1 MKPLPPLLLWLF
13 TTALLSLA
21 CEGAEPEKPNVV
33 IILMDDMGY
42 ADVGCFGAQGYE
54 TPNID
59 RLAAEGRKF
68 TNYHV
73 AQPVCSASRAS
84 LLTGCYPNR
93 IGIHGALGP
102 DARHGLAKGELT
114 LAELVKQKG
123 YATLAVGKWHVGS
136 LPQFLPQQHGFDH
149 YYGLPYSNDMWPYH
163 PQAKPGR
170 FPKLP
175 MIEDDRVVDA
185 EVTPEEQTKLTT
197 DYTTRGVRFIEENKD
212 RPFFL
217 YLAHSMVHVPLFV
230 SKKHEG
236 TTGRGLFADVMAE
249 VDWSVG
255 QIMEILKKNK
265 LEEKTWVIFTSDNG
279 PWLSYGKHAGS
290 AAPLREGKGTCW
302 EGGTRVSCLMKW
314 PGHIPSGTTTD
325 TMLMSIDIL
334 PTLARV
340 IGGKLPDHRI
350 DGLDCWPVICGER
363 EAKNPHDFYAYYY
376 QNNQLQAIVSGDGR
390 WKLQLPHAYN
400 SLPTGQ
406 PAATGGKPV
415 LYNVKRIENAELYDL
430 YADISESRNLA
441 EQQPQEVT
449 KLQKYA
455 QEIRADLGDSLK
467 KMPRGSGTRE
477 AGK

>member
-1 MKPLPPLLLWLF
+1 M
-13 TTALLSLA
+13 
-21 CEGAEPEKPNVV
+21 
-33 IILMDDMGY
+33 
-42 ADVGCFGAQGYE
+42 
-54 TPNID
+54 
-59 RLAAEGRKF
+59 
-68 TNYHV
+68 
-73 AQPVCSASRAS
+73 
-84 LLTGCYPNR
+84 
-93 IGIHGALGP
+93 
-102 DARHGLAKGELT
+102 
-114 LAELVKQKG
+114 
-123 YATLAVGKWHVGS
+123 
-136 LPQFLPQQHGFDH
+136 
-149 YYGLPYSNDMWPYH
+149 
-163 PQAKPGR
+163 
-170 FPKLP
+170 
-175 MIEDDRVVDA
+175 
-185 EVTPEEQTKLTT
+185 
-197 DYTTRGVRFIEENKD
+197 
-212 RPFFL
+212 
-217 YLAHSMVHVPLFV
+217 
-230 SKKHEG
+230 
-236 TTGRGLFADVMAE
+236 
-249 VDWSVG
+249 
-255 QIMEILKKNK
+255 
-265 LEEKTWVIFTSDNG
+265 
-279 PWLSYGKHAGS
+279 
-290 AAPLREGKGTCW
+290 
-302 EGGTRVSCLMKW
+302 SCLMKW